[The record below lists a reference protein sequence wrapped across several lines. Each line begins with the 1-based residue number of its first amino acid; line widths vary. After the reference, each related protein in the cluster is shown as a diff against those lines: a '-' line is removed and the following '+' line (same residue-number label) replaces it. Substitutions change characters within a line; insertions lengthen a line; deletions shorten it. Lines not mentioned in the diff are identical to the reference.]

1 MNKINLFITVFLMY
15 LLLVVAISFVVYIF
29 LSLRLAIEFYNRFGE
44 INSSINYLLVEF
56 FLRLFDLET
65 VIKIIIVS
73 LFSSILAFLKPKPK
87 TSLHQLNDNML
98 NSLNNNRKQFKH
110 RDKK

>member
-15 LLLVVAISFVVYIF
+15 LLLVVAISFGVYIF

-87 TSLHQLNDNML
+87 TSLHQLNA
-98 NSLNNNRKQFKH
+98 FC
-110 RDKK
+110 